1 MGLAILVLGLVLF
14 LGAHV
19 FVSLR
24 AQRAKFI
31 ERFGDG
37 AYKWMISLVSALG
50 IVVIGWGFGQYRAA
64 GWVDVWYPPSW
75 TRHITVALVWP
86 AIIFIMAAFLQGRI
100 KKALKH
106 PMIVGVKLWAVA
118 HLISNGDLGSIIL
131 FGSILGW
138 AVYDRISFKYR
149 TDTGASPLAGVMPA
163 GMSDATKDILAVV
176 LGTLIY
182 LALGFWFHPAVVG
195 MKVFGS

>member
-1 MGLAILVLGLVLF
+1 MGLAILILGLVLF

-24 AQRAKFI
+24 AQRARFI
-31 ERFGDG
+31 ERFGEKT
-37 AYKWMISLVSALG
+37 YKWLISLVSAAG
-50 IVVIGWGFGQYRAA
+50 IVVIGWGFAQYRAT
-64 GWVDVWYPPSW
+64 GWVDIWYPPSW
-75 TRHITVALVWP
+75 TRHVTTALVWP
-86 AIIFIMAAFLQGRI
+86 AIICITAAFLQGRI
-100 KKALKH
+100 KRALKH

-131 FGSILGW
+131 FGSVLAW

-149 TDTGASPLAGVMPA
+149 TDDGASPLAGVLPA

-176 LGTLIY
+176 LGTVIY
-182 LALGFWFHPAVVG
+182 LALGFWFHPAVIGV
-195 MKVFGS
+195 KVFGS

>member
-1 MGLAILVLGLVLF
+1 MGLAILILGLVLF

-24 AQRAKFI
+24 AERARFI
-31 ERFGDG
+31 ERFGDS
-37 AYKWMISLVSALG
+37 AYKWVISLVSAVG
-50 IVVIGWGFGQYRAA
+50 IIVIGWGFAQYRAT
-64 GWVDVWYPPSW
+64 GWVDIWYPPSW
-75 TRHITVALVWP
+75 TRHVTVALVWP
-86 AIIFIMAAFLQGRI
+86 AIICIMAAFLQGRI

-106 PMIVGVKLWAVA
+106 PMIVGVKLWAVG

-149 TDTGASPLAGVMPA
+149 TDSGASPLAGVLPA

>member
-1 MGLAILVLGLVLF
+1 MGLAILILGLVLF
-14 LGAHV
+14 IGAHV

-24 AQRAKFI
+24 AQRARFI
-31 ERFGDG
+31 ARFGDS
-37 AYKWMISLVSALG
+37 AYKWVISLVSAVG
-50 IVVIGWGFGQYRAA
+50 IIVIGWGFAQYRAS
-64 GWVDVWYPPSW
+64 GWVDIWYPPSW
-75 TRHITVALVWP
+75 TRHVTVALVWP

-149 TDTGASPLAGVMPA
+149 TDSGASPLAGVLPA